1 MIVDTTFVLNQ
12 CSGFVD
18 ESHSFNPSTPY
29 AVSRAAA
36 DMSLKTFFDV
46 HQFPVVTTRAANVYG
61 EGQQLYRIIPKTILS
76 ILMGSKLPLHGGG
89 HSERS
94 FIHMDDV
101 SKATKLIG
109 DNGLKGSCYHI
120 STKDTVSIRNLIMQ
134 ICQMMSVSFE
144 DVCEVTEDR
153 PGKDAAYLLN
163 SQRLRAEFDWQEKI
177 DLTNGLDRVIEWA
190 KNNFETLRQQPL
202 EYIHKV

>member
-1 MIVDTTFVLNQ
+1 
-12 CSGFVD
+12 
-18 ESHSFNPSTPY
+18 
-29 AVSRAAA
+29 
-36 DMSLKTFFDV
+36 LKTFFDV

-76 ILMGSKLPLHGGG
+76 ILMGLKLPLHGGG

-101 SKATKLIG
+101 SNATKLIG
-109 DNGLKGSCYHI
+109 ERGVIGSCYHI
-120 STKDTVSIRNLIMQ
+120 STKQTVSIRDLIKQ
-134 ICQMMSVSFE
+134 ICQLMSVSFD

-163 SQRLRAEFDWQEKI
+163 SERLRSEFDWQEVV
-177 DLTNGLDRVIEWA
+177 DLTRGLERVIEWA
-190 KNNFETLRQQPL
+190 KNNVETLQQQPL